1 MKINFNIFTK
11 HFVIN
16 KIQTSYFLII
26 YRTRYKNLT
35 YVPTY
40 ILFLTLPQNI
50 ALIEPPEAIK
60 NKAFAYF
67 ESIS

>member
-16 KIQTSYFLII
+16 KIQTSYFFII

-50 ALIEPPEAIK
+50 ALIEPSEAIK